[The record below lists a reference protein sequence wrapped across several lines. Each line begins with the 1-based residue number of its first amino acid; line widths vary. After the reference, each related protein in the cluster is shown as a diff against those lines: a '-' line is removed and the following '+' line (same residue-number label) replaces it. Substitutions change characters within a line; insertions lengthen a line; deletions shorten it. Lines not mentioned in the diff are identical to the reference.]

1 MPDFEIPPIVKN
13 VAIALA
19 FFVVGR
25 WIYIQMGTTG
35 IWVIA
40 FLLVAFYAVWWTLY
54 RRSKRKK

>member
-1 MPDFEIPPIVKN
+1 MLDFKLSPLVRSI
-13 VAIALA
+13 AIALL

-40 FLLVAFYAVWWTLY
+40 LLLVAFYAIWYALY